1 MEAKVGD
8 EIVIDGHKA
17 GEVSRT
23 GKIVEV
29 VVRGAVEHYRVQWS
43 DGHETTLFPSSDA
56 HVIQSRQ
63 RRS

>member
-1 MEAKVGD
+1 MDAKVGD

-29 VVRGAVEHYRVQWS
+29 VFRGEVMHYRVQWT
-43 DGHETTLFPSSDA
+43 DGHESTLFPSSDA
-56 HVIQSRQ
+56 HVVPSDR

>member
-23 GKIVEV
+23 GKIIEV
-29 VVRGAVEHYRVQWS
+29 VAHGEVVHYRVQWT

-56 HVIQSRQ
+56 HVV
-63 RRS
+63 RSGARSS